1 MHTNSPAI
9 VGRHPANYQCDAT
22 CGPHTAGDT
31 AAERNDHRRF
41 KSVPAQKNRSKSR
54 MRDLPAWA
62 ICALRPD
69 SGGKERSWRTT
80 LRGSGREHLTDTCA
94 DLRVTGSDRPSSSP
108 GLAGLRLRAQ
118 GLRPPWRATARNS
131 DPGRWRR
138 SAAGP
143 ITAVRLGRMRPQRNR
158 VRLLRLGHFGR
169 ALV

>member
-69 SGGKERSWRTT
+69 SGGKERSRPTT
-80 LRGSGREHLTDTCA
+80 LRGSGRDHLTDTCA
-94 DLRVTGSDRPSSSP
+94 NLAHHWVGPSVLIAGTRGVTASSP
-108 GLAGLRLRAQ
+108 GTPA
-118 GLRPPWRATARNS
+118 PWRATVTL
-131 DPGRWRR
+131 
-138 SAAGP
+138 AAG
-143 ITAVRLGRMRPQRNR
+143 V
-158 VRLLRLGHFGR
+158 VLRQDRSQPFVLAACVPSATG
-169 ALV
+169 

>member
-69 SGGKERSWRTT
+69 SGGKERSRPTT
-80 LRGSGREHLTDTCA
+80 LRGSGRDHLTDTCA
-94 DLRVTGSDRPSSSP
+94 DLAHHWVGPSVLIAGTRGVTASSP
-108 GLAGLRLRAQ
+108 GTPA
-118 GLRPPWRATARNS
+118 PWRATARNS